1 MKQLTASAVALA
13 FALGGFATVTN
24 AASDVE
30 KKMDP
35 LPGNVN
41 TEGHGQNPKFDLQ
54 DDKKATPESM
64 MNQGQSDV
72 QTETAP
78 LPGNVNTEGHGQ
90 NPQFKTEDTPS
101 KTSGSDVSKKMDPLP
116 GNVNTEGH
124 GQNPQFKVEDGSGQ
138 KKQ

>member
-1 MKQLTASAVALA
+1 MKHLTAPAIAVA
-13 FALGGFATVTN
+13 FALGGFATVAT

-64 MNQGQSDV
+64 MKQGESDV
-72 QTETAP
+72 KSKTDP

-90 NPQFKTEDTPS
+90 NPQFKTEGTPS
-101 KTSGSDVSKKMDPLP
+101 KTSGSPVVRETDPLP
-116 GNVNTEGH
+116 GNVGNEGA
-124 GQNPQFKVEDGSGQ
+124 GQNPQFKSEDGSGQ